1 MRLGLGGS
9 GRLARN
15 SGEGCGA
22 IGKVKRMTKG
32 DSGNPPAGR
41 RAKGWTLRR
50 KVLVLFGLIFLA
62 TAAIPNL
69 VAWHFILQG
78 YRDLEEDRI
87 REDLSRATDALSRE
101 AENLDLTVR
110 DWAFWDDTYAFVAH
124 PDPAYVQVNLT
135 ESTFQ
140 ELNVQAI
147 VFLDVSGRVVY
158 AKGAGL
164 EAERESPVPHGLFS
178 HLRSESPLLETI
190 SNVEGVYGL
199 LLLPEGPFIVSSEPI
214 LTSDMEGPP
223 RGALIMARMLDEEE
237 MGRITGPY
245 HLEIETRLP
254 QAVAEDQEWESVEGP
269 LTAGEGSVVRV
280 EGSRYIH
287 GYTLLHDLYGKPA
300 LFLRVTQDRSLYRQ
314 GVSNMIYFT
323 SFITGFCLFFLAA
336 IMILLERSFLGRIGR
351 LSEEVSLM
359 GAGGEPGWRVSVSG
373 NDEVTDLA
381 RAINRMMELREREER
396 RFQSL
401 VEHAQDIIVVLDRE
415 GRVTYQS
422 PRTGEILGYG
432 PEGILGKNV
441 FDLIHPEDLPRAL
454 HAFHRGVEQPG
465 SLERLEI
472 RFRRGD
478 GSWCRL
484 ELTGVNLLEDPA
496 VMGIVINA
504 RDITAQVEARER
516 LEKINRLFTGL
527 GAGIMDNIDRI
538 VHSCREILGVRF
550 AAYSRMEGGK
560 LAVISTAPGEEGFRV
575 VKPSESCPFMRL
587 ISTNSRRPLPP
598 RRIDVREHC
607 GGCPVGSLEGY
618 GLCAAYPVTQA
629 DDTVG
634 FLSVFDPDK
643 ETLSPGDL
651 DTLGTLARAIS
662 VEEER
667 LAHETE
673 LKDFID
679 IASHELRHPI
689 TLMKGYAITL
699 RDYWERMPE
708 EQRREFLENINLG
721 AERLDILIRELLD
734 VSRIERGRL
743 DLDLRQAPLPPL
755 VERALQEMEARDNR
769 GRFRLHIA
777 PELSPRVV
785 DPEKIR
791 RVLIIL
797 LENAVNFSPP
807 GSPIEISVEDRD
819 GVALFSVLDRGSG
832 VPEKDRERI
841 FERFYQVEDA
851 LHHSRSGMGMGL
863 FIAREI
869 IEAHGGRIWHE
880 PRPGG
885 GSVFRFT
892 LR

>member
-1 MRLGLGGS
+1 MRLQLGEEVVSRGIEEY
-9 GRLARN
+9 GI
-15 SGEGCGA
+15 E
-22 IGKVKRMTKG
+22 GKVKGMTRG
-32 DSGNPPAGR
+32 DSGRPPGTRKGR
-41 RAKGWTLRR
+41 RWTLRR
-50 KVLVLFGLIFLA
+50 KVLALLGMTFLA
-62 TAAIPNL
+62 LAAIFNL
-69 VAWHFILQG
+69 VAWYVLLQG
-78 YRDLEEDRI
+78 YRGLEEERI
-87 REDLSRATDALSRE
+87 REDVSRAADAFSRE

-110 DWAFWDDTYAFVAH
+110 DWAFWDETYAFVAH
-124 PDPAYVQVNLT
+124 PDPAYVQANLT
-135 ESTFQ
+135 ESTFR
-140 ELNVQAI
+140 ELNVQAM
-147 VFLDVSGRVVY
+147 VFLDDSGRVAY
-158 AKGAGL
+158 AKGAGF
-164 EAERESPVPHGLFS
+164 EEGGEMSVPHGLFS
-178 HLRSESPLLETI
+178 HLRAKSPLLETI
-190 SNVEGVYGL
+190 STGKGVSGL

-214 LTSDMEGPP
+214 LTSNMEGPP
-223 RGALIMARMLDEEE
+223 RGALIMARTLDGEEIH
-237 MGRITGPY
+237 RITEPY

-254 QAVAEDQEWESVEGP
+254 QAVAGDQEWEPAEG
-269 LTAGEGSVVRV
+269 LLAAGEESVIRA

-287 GYTLLHDLYGKPA
+287 GYGLLRDLYGAPG
-300 LFLRVTQDRSLYRQ
+300 LFFRVTQDRSLYRQ
-314 GVSNMIYFT
+314 GVRAMIYFT
-323 SFITGFCLFFLAA
+323 AFITGFCLLVLAA
-336 IMILLERSFLGRIGR
+336 VQVLLDRSFLRRIGR

-359 GAGGEPGWRVSVSG
+359 GVEGEPGWRVNISG
-373 NDEVTDLA
+373 NDEVTELA
-381 RAINRMMELREREER
+381 RAINRMLELREREER
-396 RFQSL
+396 RFRSL

-415 GRVTYQS
+415 GKVTYQS
-422 PRTGEILGYG
+422 PSTGEVLGYG
-432 PEGILGKNV
+432 TEGIMGRNV
-441 FDLIHPEDLPRAL
+441 FDLIHPEDLPRAR
-454 HAFHRGVEQPG
+454 HVFSRGVEQPW
-465 SLERLEI
+465 SLGRHEI

-478 GSWCRL
+478 GSWCHL
-484 ELTGVNLLEDPA
+484 EFTGVNLLEDPA
-496 VMGIVINA
+496 VLGMVVNA

-516 LEKINRLFTGL
+516 LQKINLLFTGL

-538 VHSCREILGVRF
+538 VHSCREILGMRF

-587 ISTNSRRPLPP
+587 ISTNARRPLPP

-618 GLCAAYPVTQA
+618 GLCAAYPVTRA
-629 DDTVG
+629 DNTLG

-699 RDYWERMPE
+699 RDYWERMPG

-721 AERLDILIRELLD
+721 ADRLDILIRELLD

-743 DLDLRQAPLPPL
+743 GLDLREAPLPPL
-755 VERALQEMEARDNR
+755 VERALQEMEARGNP
-769 GRFRLHIA
+769 GRFRLDIA
-777 PELSPRVV
+777 SGLSPRVV
-785 DPEKIR
+785 DPEKIQ

-807 GSPIEISVEDRD
+807 GSPIEVSVEDKD

-841 FERFYQVEDA
+841 FERFYQVEDV

-885 GSVFRFT
+885 GSIFRFT